1 MKFIFVVGGSISSLG
16 KGIFSSSL
24 ASLLQEYGYKVRI
37 RKLDPY
43 LNVDAG
49 TMNPA
54 EHGEVF
60 VTCDGAE
67 ADLDLGYY
75 ERHTSLRLTSQ
86 DTITS
91 GKIYSSVI
99 NQERAGDYKGKTVQF
114 IPHVTNEIQ
123 HMIKQGLQ
131 NEDFVICEIG
141 GTVGDMEINPFL
153 EAVRQFRSKNKGEVC
168 LIHLAYI
175 PYLPKSDEIKT
186 KLAQNSFKHLLS
198 LGLKTDILIC
208 RGMRALEKENI
219 AKLEMYCDLEQDMI
233 ISLPDQ
239 EVVFQVPLV
248 LEKERLI
255 QNIERFFQMPEK
267 KRLLAKSNWEKINDL
282 VNNTSKTV
290 RIAIVAK
297 YVLNK
302 DSYKS
307 LEDVLNHAGIHQGIE
322 VITTHVVAQDLEK
335 INDEEFTKILKNF
348 DAIIVPGGY
357 GYTGVEGKLRTI
369 KYARENNIPFFGIC
383 YGMQLSVIEG
393 YRNLLNQKNAT
404 SEELSEQ
411 QNTNNIVEFIEEWQ
425 EKGKTYFGSRQDEK
439 IGGTSRL
446 GEHSIVISGAESD
459 SIIQRVY
466 DSENVIKE
474 RHRHRFGVKV
484 SKIKALA
491 EFGYVV
497 TGHSEDKNLVEVL
510 EIKGHRWFLGVQYHP
525 EFNSTLFKPSKIFM
539 SFVQEAGKNK

>member
-60 VTCDGAE
+60 VTFDGAE
-67 ADLDLGYY
+67 TDLDLGYY
-75 ERHTSLRLTSQ
+75 ERYTSLKLTSL

-99 NQERAGDYKGKTVQF
+99 NQEREGNYKGKTVQF

-123 HMIKQGLQ
+123 DMIKKDLKD
-131 NEDFVICEIG
+131 EDFVICEIG

-153 EAVRQFRSKNKGEVC
+153 EAVRQFRSKNRGDVC

-186 KLAQNSFKHLLS
+186 KLAQNSFKQLLS

-208 RGMRALEKENI
+208 RGMKALEKEHI
-219 AKLEMYCDLEQDMI
+219 AKLEMYCDLDKDMI

-239 EVVFQVPLV
+239 PVIFRVPLV
-248 LEKERLI
+248 LENAKLI
-255 QNIERFFQMPEK
+255 HNIQKFFQLPEK
-267 KRLLAKSNWEKINDL
+267 KRLCSKNNWEEINKL
-282 VNNTSKTV
+282 VANTSKTV
-290 RIAIVAK
+290 NIAIVAK
-297 YVLNK
+297 YILNK

-307 LEDVLNHAGIHQGIE
+307 LEDVLGHAGIHQGIK
-322 VITTHVVAQDLEK
+322 VITSNVAAQDLEK
-335 INDEEFTKILKNF
+335 MSDEELHENLKSF
-348 DAIIVPGGY
+348 DAIVVPGGY
-357 GYTGVEGKLRTI
+357 GETGVNGKIKTI
-369 KYARENNIPFFGIC
+369 KYARENNIPFLGIC
-383 YGMQLSVIEG
+383 YGMQLSVIEA
-393 YRNLLNQKNAT
+393 YQNLLNKKDTT
-404 SEELSEQ
+404 SEEWSEKQ
-411 QNTNNIVEFIEEWQ
+411 GDFNVVEFIKEWEENGI
-425 EKGKTYFGSRQDEK
+425 KHSGFRQDEK

-446 GEHSIVISGAESD
+446 GEHSIIISEAPKE
-459 SIIQRVY
+459 SIIKKIY
-466 DSENVIKE
+466 EGENIIKE
-474 RHRHRFGVKV
+474 RHRHRFGVKR
-484 SKIKALA
+484 SKIKAL
-491 EFGYVV
+491 ENFGYVV
-497 TGHSEDKNLVEVL
+497 TGYSEDKNWLEVL
-510 EIKGHRWFLGVQYHP
+510 ELEGHRWFLGVQYHP
-525 EFNSTLFKPSKIFM
+525 EFNSTVFEPNKIFIN
-539 SFVQEAGKNK
+539 FVKEAGRDK

>member
-60 VTCDGAE
+60 VTFDGAE

-75 ERHTSLRLTSQ
+75 ERYTSLKLTSL

-99 NQERAGDYKGKTVQF
+99 NQERAGDYNGKTVQF

-123 HMIKQGLQ
+123 HMIQKGLTD
-131 NEDFVICEIG
+131 EDFVICEIG

-153 EAVRQFRSKNKGEVC
+153 EAVRQFRSKNRGDVC

-186 KLAQNSFKHLLS
+186 KLAQNSFKQLLS
-198 LGLKTDILIC
+198 LGLKTDLLIC
-208 RGMRALEKENI
+208 RGIKPLEKENI
-219 AKLEMYCDLEQDMI
+219 AKLEMYCDLDKDMI
-233 ISLPDQ
+233 VSLADQ
-239 EVVFQVPLV
+239 SVIFRVPLV
-248 LEKERLI
+248 LEKAKLV
-255 QNIERFFQMPEK
+255 QNIEKFFQMPK
-267 KRLLAKSNWEKINDL
+267 KERLFGESNWEKINKM
-282 VNNTSKTV
+282 VKESSKTV
-290 RIAIVAK
+290 CVAMVAK

-307 LEDVLNHAGIHQGIE
+307 LEDVLNHAGIHQGIKV
-322 VITTHVVAQDLEK
+322 VITHVVAQDLEK
-335 INDEEFTKILKNF
+335 LNDEDFAKVFENF
-348 DAIIVPGGY
+348 DAIVVPGGY
-357 GYTGVEGKLRTI
+357 GQNGVEGKLRTI
-369 KYARENNIPFFGIC
+369 QYVRENNIPFLGIC
-383 YGMQLSVIEG
+383 YGMQLAVIEG
-393 YRNLLNQKNAT
+393 YRNLLNQKDAT
-404 SEELSEQ
+404 SEEWSGKQ
-411 QNTNNIVEFIEEWQ
+411 SDSNAVEFIEEWQ
-425 EKGKTYFGSRQDEK
+425 ENGIKYFGSRQNEK

-446 GEHSIVISGAESD
+446 GEHSIVVSRAPKGSIVKSIYAED
-459 SIIQRVY
+459 K
-466 DSENVIKE
+466 VIKE

-484 SKIKALA
+484 SKIKAL
-491 EFGYVV
+491 EKFDYTITGY
-497 TGHSEDKNLVEVL
+497 SEDENLL
-510 EIKGHRWFLGVQYHP
+510 EILELKNHRWFLGVQYHP
-525 EFNSTLFKPSKIFM
+525 EFNSTLFKPHKIFM
-539 SFVQEAGKNK
+539 NFIQEVGKDK